1 MATGYA
7 VQKESNSMSRTIAIG
22 NNKGGVGKTTTAI
35 NLASG
40 LARAGKRV
48 LLIDADPQGNSTAA
62 VGYDE
67 PDNID
72 ISLATIMKMEINDM
86 DIEPGY
92 GILQNEEGFDL
103 LPGNIELSELEVTLV
118 NVMNRERIM
127 KEYITMVS
135 PFYDYILIDCAPS
148 LGTITTNA
156 FVASDSV
163 LIPVQASY
171 MPVKGLEQL
180 VKQITRIK
188 KHINPN
194 LEIEGILMTMVND
207 RTNFAKEIIDMVQ
220 QSYGDNVRV
229 FPKYIPRSVRAEEST
244 AEGVSIFNFDPNG
257 KVAAAY
263 KSLTDEVL
271 SDE

>member
-1 MATGYA
+1 MAK
-7 VQKESNSMSRTIAIG
+7 VIAIG
-22 NNKGGVGKTTTAI
+22 NNKGGVGKTTTAV

-67 PDNID
+67 PDNME
-72 ISLATIMKMEINDM
+72 ISLATIMKMEINDV

-92 GILQNEEGFDL
+92 GILQNEEGFDV

-156 FVASDSV
+156 FVAADSI

-188 KHINPN
+188 KHINPD

-207 RTNFAKEIIDMVQ
+207 RTNFAKDILNMVQ
-220 QSYGDNVRV
+220 QSYGRNVRV
-229 FPKYIPRSVRAEEST
+229 FKQFIPRSVRAEESI
-244 AEGVSIFNFDPNG
+244 AEGVSIFTFEPNG
-257 KVAAAY
+257 KVAEAY
-263 KSLTDEVL
+263 QSLTDEVL
-271 SDE
+271 ADE

>member
-1 MATGYA
+1 
-7 VQKESNSMSRTIAIG
+7 
-22 NNKGGVGKTTTAI
+22 
-35 NLASG
+35 
-40 LARAGKRV
+40 
-48 LLIDADPQGNSTAA
+48 
-62 VGYDE
+62 
-67 PDNID
+67 
-72 ISLATIMKMEINDM
+72 
-86 DIEPGY
+86 
-92 GILQNEEGFDL
+92 
-103 LPGNIELSELEVTLV
+103 
-118 NVMNRERIM
+118 
-127 KEYITMVS
+127 
-135 PFYDYILIDCAPS
+135 
-148 LGTITTNA
+148 
-156 FVASDSV
+156 VASDSV